1 MALQLVHPQ
10 ASPLMP
16 AQSQALGLSLEDR
29 GGDVAWV
36 QAAGEL
42 VGVTAPQLER
52 TLRRA
57 QRRAQMVVL
66 DLRRLTFADQSGMQ
80 VLVCAGI
87 RARRSGRQLI
97 LVRGLEQG
105 DRGFAPTPG
114 ADRLR
119 IVHLDPGVP
128 AVQALLVLAREDQAA

>member
-1 MALQLVHPQ
+1 
-10 ASPLMP
+10 
-16 AQSQALGLSLEDR
+16 
-29 GGDVAWV
+29 
-36 QAAGEL
+36 
-42 VGVTAPQLER
+42 
-52 TLRRA
+52 
-57 QRRAQMVVL
+57 MVVL

-105 DRGFAPTPG
+105 DRVFAPTPG

-119 IVHLDPGVP
+119 IVDLDPSVP